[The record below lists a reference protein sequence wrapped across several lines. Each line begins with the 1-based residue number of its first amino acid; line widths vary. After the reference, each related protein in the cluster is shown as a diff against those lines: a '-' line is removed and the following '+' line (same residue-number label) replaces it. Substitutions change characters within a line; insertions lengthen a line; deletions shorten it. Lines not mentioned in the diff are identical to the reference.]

1 MRLEKLPIVSW
12 VCLGSILLRISAG
25 TVALRC
31 NRISRSKKLVLRQ
44 AVAGSATVVERQE
57 NFMSHAASVTGVEID
72 PTWLVAYGP
81 GGAGSGYPYASIIV
95 AKNKAEARVMVDTHW
110 ASKDAILKHWAQV
123 LGAQGNYD
131 AQAAAMD
138 STPATAKV
146 KSSQAA
152 ANDYLVSEYESY
164 VSDVAEGAP
173 MQLDDWL
180 AGSDIPEIVRARNV
194 SRGIQ
199 CIGKI
204 WQCADN
210 MTEAKQWESDLLAK
224 GAIKVELKPEDDRPI
239 VDVIVTLD
247 CCKANEILGY
257 DVESHEWMEED
268 PESESAAQVQGV
280 DDSAIQAERPRE
292 R

>member
-1 MRLEKLPIVSW
+1 
-12 VCLGSILLRISAG
+12 
-25 TVALRC
+25 
-31 NRISRSKKLVLRQ
+31 
-44 AVAGSATVVERQE
+44 
-57 NFMSHAASVTGVEID
+57 MSHAASVTGVEID
-72 PTWLVAYGP
+72 STWLVAYGP
-81 GGAGSGYPYASIIV
+81 GGAWSGYPYASIIV
-95 AKNKAEARVMVDTHW
+95 AKNKAVAMGYAGRMAVRELQGKYRWQGLSFDVELVVTVPSETSHYASRLKPEARVMVDTHW

-123 LGAQGNYD
+123 LGAQGNDD

-164 VSDVAEGAP
+164 VSDVAEGDP